1 MALEK
6 QISIGDLAKR
16 NQASQQKRD
25 AEKANGSTGKKG

>member
-16 NQASQQKRD
+16 NEQSQAARK
-25 AEKANGSTGKKG
+25 AEKVAKPKGS